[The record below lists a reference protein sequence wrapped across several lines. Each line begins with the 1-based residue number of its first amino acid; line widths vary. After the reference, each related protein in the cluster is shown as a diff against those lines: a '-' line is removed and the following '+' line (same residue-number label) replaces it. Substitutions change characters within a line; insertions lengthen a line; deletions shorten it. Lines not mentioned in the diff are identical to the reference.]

1 MFINFIYF
9 KNFVSILKICFY
21 PKNSM
26 ITKIFIHLILIQGL
40 RSSKIKFKNQVFAK
54 NVDCQFC
61 YASNI
66 FPNLV
71 HWKQYFA
78 HLFFKRSI
86 FKNFANSTGK
96 HLRWNLQHMYFC
108 VKFLKTPFFTK
119 DLRLLLLEIS
129 KLLNKNIQPWITKS
143 HCL

>member
-1 MFINFIYF
+1 MFPY
-9 KNFVSILKICFY
+9 KNFAS
-21 PKNSM
+21 
-26 ITKIFIHLILIQGL
+26 TL
-40 RSSKIKFKNQVFAK
+40 RIPWSQRFSFTWFWFKDYVHQRRFKNQVFAK